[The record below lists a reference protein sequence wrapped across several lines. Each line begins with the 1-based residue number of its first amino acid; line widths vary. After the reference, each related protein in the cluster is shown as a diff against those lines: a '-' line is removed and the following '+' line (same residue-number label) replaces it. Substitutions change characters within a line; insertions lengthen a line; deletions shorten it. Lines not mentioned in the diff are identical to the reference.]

1 MYNHLHSNHLLFKY
15 QSGFRPG
22 HSTTFQLI
30 DIFHH
35 ICQSFDEKSFMIF
48 CDISKAFDK
57 VWHKGLLFKLR
68 QNGIKGKLLAC
79 ISNYLS
85 SRKQRV
91 KINSATSSLLS
102 VNAGVPQGSVLGP
115 LLFLVYVNDIAEN
128 LLSPVRLFADDSSL
142 IFSATNL
149 KDIEGVINHDLSLI
163 SRMG

>member
-1 MYNHLHSNHLLFKY
+1 MKNNIHVWF
-15 QSGFRPG
+15 
-22 HSTTFQLI
+22 
-30 DIFHH
+30 
-35 ICQSFDEKSFMIF
+35 F

-68 QNGIKGKLLAC
+68 QNGIKGKLLAW

-91 KINSATSSLLS
+91 QINSSTSSLLS

-128 LLSPVRLFADDSSL
+128 LLSLVRLFADDSSL
-142 IFSATNL
+142 FFSATNL
-149 KDIEGVINHDLSLI
+149 RDIEGIINHDLVLI
-163 SRMG
+163 SAWAKNG